1 MPDAFVTLI
10 SVQPAVSVRT
20 MARVPQQNRPQ
31 AAGTSMGGLYERAR
45 KKQTVRVKLNP
56 PGAK

>member
-10 SVQPAVSVRT
+10 SVQPAVAVRAT
-20 MARVPQQNRPQ
+20 SRVTQQNKPQ
-31 AAGTSMGGLYERAR
+31 ACGSTIGGLYERKR
-45 KKQTVRVKLNP
+45 KKQTVRVKLSP